1 MVNVY
6 LYDYL
11 KGFTE
16 QRFPPT
22 TTTQTSASIVGS
34 LLSIASLMVMSATGI
49 YMVQQ
54 LNQPSV
60 AFHLT
65 KNHDMSTCHAHDPV
79 FASLVCYVENTVCFF
94 PNLLYTENTTARFFD
109 DCNKQ
114 VLENPSSLEGHRF
127 EQSLRSLLDDD
138 GFESQPSAEDEQVVA
153 ALWTLLPFY
162 FTIYGA
168 TLGWVFELGLLLTG
182 HAFDQ
187 SLNRFTSYIFR
198 LRVLNLGPVVAS
210 LFFYATALMIPAS
223 DVPFLKLL
231 MYTAIF
237 MVTALSIGL
246 YWGGY
251 RVLGGMDMLPLVM
264 LGIQVG
270 EFVFVVRL

>member
-49 YMVQQ
+49 YMAQH

-94 PNLLYTENTTARFFD
+94 PNVLYTENTTARFFD
-109 DCNKQ
+109 DCNKH
-114 VLENPSSLEGHRF
+114 VLENPPSS
-127 EQSLRSLLDDD
+127 
-138 GFESQPSAEDEQVVA
+138 EDEQVGG
-153 ALWTLLPFY
+153 ALWTLLPYY

-187 SLNRFTSYIFR
+187 SLNRFTSYISR

-223 DVPFLKLL
+223 DVPFLKFL